1 MAGTNA
7 AFRHHNMGESS
18 MAKIYQSAII
28 PASISEV
35 WPVIGDFGG
44 IHNWHPAIAN
54 ATLGD
59 GAPADQVGAT
69 RVCELGDGAKLT
81 EKQIARSDED
91 HFYSYAITESPMPMS
106 NYEGT
111 MRLRPLTATGETFME
126 WSATFDPAAG
136 AEADL
141 PPMIEGLFQAGFE
154 AVRARFG
161 GS

>member
-1 MAGTNA
+1 MV
-7 AFRHHNMGESS
+7 
-18 MAKIYQSAII
+18 KIYESAII
-28 PASISEV
+28 PAPISEV

-69 RVCELGDGAKLT
+69 RVCELGDGAKLS
-81 EKQIARSDED
+81 EKQTARSDED

-154 AVRARFG
+154 ALRARFG